1 MPYEGS
7 SYDVDVWW
15 RSLCRKTFPTRVG
28 MDSMPDLINPTYRR
42 MWVIICAAG
51 ALVVLLVTSCGSREP
66 SSEVLITSSD
76 NPTKG
81 LSTPLSAEELL
92 NAKDQW
98 GKFFKSLERCSEVAD
113 TNCYQNAGTGSL
125 NGNPIAAT
133 FYCNYKE
140 FSAGQ
145 WACDWMIDFYTY
157 SDAKWLSSGSIQSQL
172 YEMFDGA
179 FFAEMTGDTDSELYF
194 SVMYTSFA
202 EAEVHRFNDGLWI
215 PATFDGKSILY
226 MGYFNAKSGK
236 MESGVAMD
244 MGDSCEYRRW
254 TQLIYS
260 WDQTEFTATAGLD
273 EQNNPIS
280 VKQALECS

>member
-1 MPYEGS
+1 MPTL
-7 SYDVDVWW
+7 VI
-15 RSLCRKTFPTRVG
+15 KPTG
-28 MDSMPDLINPTYRR
+28 R
-42 MWVIICAAG
+42 MRIIFCAAG
-51 ALVVLLVTSCGSREP
+51 VLAGLFFTGCGSSKSSSKILGTSSADPTSVVLTPTSISTTDEAP
-66 SSEVLITSSD
+66 
-76 NPTKG
+76 
-81 LSTPLSAEELL
+81 TPLSTEELL
-92 NAKDQW
+92 TAKDQW
-98 GKFFKSLERCSEVAD
+98 GKFLKSFERCSDVAD

-236 MESGVAMD
+236 MQSGVSMD
-244 MGDSCEYRRW
+244 MGESCNVRRW
-254 TQLIYS
+254 TNLIYT
-260 WDQTEFTATAGLD
+260 WDRTEFKATAGLD
-273 EQNNPIS
+273 ENNNPIPL
-280 VKQALECS
+280 KKALECK

>member
-98 GKFFKSLERCSEVAD
+98 GKFFKSFERCSDVAD

-133 FYCNYKE
+133 FYCDFKE
-140 FSAGQ
+140 YSAGQ

-157 SDAKWLSSGSIQSQL
+157 SDAKWLSSGSNQSQL
-172 YEMFDGA
+172 NEMFDGA
-179 FFAEMTGDTDSELYF
+179 FFAEMTGDTNSELYF
-194 SVMYTSFA
+194 SVMNVSFA
-202 EAEVHRFNDGLWI
+202 EAEVLSFKEGQWS
-215 PATFDGKSILY
+215 PATFDGQSVLY

-273 EQNNPIS
+273 EKNNPIS